1 MISFRNKSYNNLKRK
16 MSIKLDLMIIAF
28 LLLFCITSQI
38 EIYLI
43 LMLFACIH
51 EMGHLC
57 VGLILG
63 FKAKEIQISPMGM
76 RIEFQPQCQEY
87 NQKIGKGNTLAI
99 KRAMVAIAGPITNFI
114 IIFITTISMYMNEN
128 LLTLNLCTTIIY
140 ANFLIGFFNL
150 IPIYPL
156 DGGRIIKE
164 ILHISLGK
172 RKAEKY
178 INRISFITIGIIT
191 IISSFAVFY
200 LKNIAIFIIVLVLW
214 ILVIREDII
223 YERKNK
229 MYSLIQKYE

>member
-1 MISFRNKSYNNLKRK
+1 MRFKIDLKIFIFIAIFLITNQIELYAIIMIFAFIHELGHLLSGILLGMKPKKIEIKPYGISISFQLTPKDYNKKIKNGNLLELKK
-16 MSIKLDLMIIAF
+16 II
-28 LLLFCITSQI
+28 
-38 EIYLI
+38 
-43 LMLFACIH
+43 
-51 EMGHLC
+51 
-57 VGLILG
+57 
-63 FKAKEIQISPMGM
+63 
-76 RIEFQPQCQEY
+76 
-87 NQKIGKGNTLAI
+87 
-99 KRAMVAIAGPITNFI
+99 VALAGPLTNLICI
-114 IIFITTISMYMNEN
+114 IIFYNIDVGIFSN
-128 LLTLNLCTTIIY
+128 LIIIY
-140 ANFLIGFFNL
+140 SNILLILFNL

-200 LKNIAIFIIVLVLW
+200 LKNIAILIIVLVLW

>member
-1 MISFRNKSYNNLKRK
+1 MRFKIDLKIFIFIAIFLITNQIELYAIIMIFAFIHELGHLLSGILLGMKPKKIEIKPYGISISFQLTPKDYNKKIKNGNLLELKK
-16 MSIKLDLMIIAF
+16 II
-28 LLLFCITSQI
+28 
-38 EIYLI
+38 
-43 LMLFACIH
+43 
-51 EMGHLC
+51 
-57 VGLILG
+57 
-63 FKAKEIQISPMGM
+63 
-76 RIEFQPQCQEY
+76 
-87 NQKIGKGNTLAI
+87 
-99 KRAMVAIAGPITNFI
+99 VALAGPLTNLICI
-114 IIFITTISMYMNEN
+114 IIFYNIDVGIFSN
-128 LLTLNLCTTIIY
+128 LIIIY
-140 ANFLIGFFNL
+140 SNILLILFNL